1 MKASAVAVL
10 LALSLVATPVEATEG
25 RIRLEN
31 SGRDGRVEIVMSD
44 EHVRTV
50 EISIPGV
57 VSAEVITVEAPAP
70 LVRLSGGSI
79 EGDQLLEAMVQQKV
93 RESRRRHETVTVLP
107 ASPTRRVESRRDLN
121 DVFTN
126 VGYAFGPVWSVPIG
140 PTGMRPKS
148 SSCRERRPRSGAT
161 TGRVAPPPSI
171 RSTHSMRAM
180 MPRH

>member
-1 MKASAVAVL
+1 MKALAVAL
-10 LALSLVATPVEATEG
+10 LLVLSLAATPVVAAGG
-25 RIRLEN
+25 RIRLDN

-57 VSAEVITVEAPAP
+57 ISGEAITVEAPAP

-93 RESRRRHETVTVLP
+93 RESKRRPATVTILP

-121 DVFTN
+121 

-140 PTGMRPKS
+140 LTGMRSKS

-171 RSTHSMRAM
+171 RSNHSMRAM